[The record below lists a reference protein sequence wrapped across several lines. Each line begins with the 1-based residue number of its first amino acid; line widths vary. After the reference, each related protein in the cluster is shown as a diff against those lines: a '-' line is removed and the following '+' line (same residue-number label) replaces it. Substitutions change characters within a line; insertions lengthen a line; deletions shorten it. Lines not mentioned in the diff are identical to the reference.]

1 MQKDF
6 RHAALFFGTEL
17 VAVVCNLLYTWFY
30 LNFNPVCYAFGIVG
44 PALLAIL
51 CYSRKIYAE
60 ILLQAVYVA
69 MAVYGWVSLGQSWQ
83 EQSWPIATHLML
95 IAVGTLAVIGAGKWL
110 SAKTDARLPWLDA
123 TTTVFGIIGTWA
135 MVNYVHANWLYFIGI
150 NALSV
155 VLYTRRKMYLGGLMY
170 VLYFLMAIDGYFR
183 LQWFS
188 L

>member
-1 MQKDF
+1 VQNNP
-6 RHAALFFGTEL
+6 RHAALFFITEL
-17 VAVVCNLLYTWFY
+17 VAVVCNLLFTWFY
-30 LNFNPVCYAFGIVG
+30 LNANPVCYAFGIAG
-44 PALLAIL
+44 PVLFGVL

-60 ILLQAVYVA
+60 ILLQAVYVT
-69 MAVYGWVSLGQSWQ
+69 MAVYGWLSLGQGWQ
-83 EQSWPIATHLML
+83 EQIWTLATHVVL

-110 SAKTDARLPWLDA
+110 SAKTDARLPYLDA

-155 VLYTRRKMYLGGLMY
+155 VLYSRRKMYLGALMY
-170 VLYFLMAIDGYFR
+170 ALYFLMAIDGYFR
-183 LQWFS
+183 LHWFS